1 MKGMKITVIG
11 AGSTYTPELING
23 FVERKDELPAR
34 EICLMDIDMEKLD
47 IVGKL
52 SMRMLDANGM
62 KTETVMTGDLEEAL
76 RDADF
81 VIAQIRVGKLDARVK
96 DEKIPL
102 KYGLIGQETTGIGG
116 FMKGMRTIPAMLHI
130 VENMKK
136 YCPRAWLIN
145 FSNPSGLLAE
155 AILNYTDVK
164 MIGLCN
170 MPINMKKL
178 AMKLVPEKCGEPEVD

>member
-96 DEKIPL
+96 DENPL
-102 KYGLIGQETTGIGG
+102 NTAQD
-116 FMKGMRTIPAMLHI
+116 RRPPA
-130 VENMKK
+130 
-136 YCPRAWLIN
+136 
-145 FSNPSGLLAE
+145 
-155 AILNYTDVK
+155 
-164 MIGLCN
+164 
-170 MPINMKKL
+170 
-178 AMKLVPEKCGEPEVD
+178 